1 MKRRELSLGLLLVIV
16 LLFAGRVSL
25 GQSDRGTITGTVTD
39 PSGAVIPDA
48 TVTVINANTNAK
60 SVVLST
66 SSGSYAVPQLPTGTY
81 KISVEKQGFKTAVRE
96 NLPLLLGQTV
106 REDIG
111 LEVGESSQTVEVEAS
126 APLLKPETSEF
137 STAISHKEII
147 NLPLAMSGEA

>member
-1 MKRRELSLGLLLVIV
+1 MIIGTSA
-16 LLFAGRVSL
+16 LLF
-25 GQSDRGTITGTVTD
+25 GQSDRGTITGIVTD

-48 TVTVINANTNAK
+48 TVTVINASTNAR

-66 SSGSYAVPQLPTGTY
+66 SSGSYTVPQLTTGTY

-111 LEVGESSQTVEVEAS
+111 LEVVRAH
-126 APLLKPETSEF
+126 KPWKSRQVR
-137 STAISHKEII
+137 
-147 NLPLAMSGEA
+147 LY